1 MPNEIKNTLTAV
13 SFMILASLLI
23 AGTTILAKI
32 LGTDKLGPPLNALQ
46 ISNARFFF
54 AFILIFIFF
63 VITKSKII
71 RPSYKVHLGRSVCG
85 WVGISILFGAS
96 SVIPVTDATAIIF
109 TNPIFTML
117 LAIPLL
123 REKIKPLKWIAV
135 IITFVGALILIRP
148 ESNFINIQLIIIVL
162 ILGAF
167 ALGLESIFI
176 KMLTLKENPKQILLI
191 NNSIGLLISLIPVY
205 FIWITPTKLQILA
218 MLGIGALMLCAQ
230 ACFIQALRRSKA
242 HFAVPYFY
250 STLIFVAIYDFFIF
264 KIIPDNISFIGA
276 SLIIIGGISIYLS
289 EIIKKT
295 KHNVML

>member
-123 REKIKPLKWIAV
+123 GEKIKPLKWIAV

-148 ESNFINIQLIIIVL
+148 ESNFTNIQLIIIVL

-250 STLIFVAIYDFFIF
+250 STLIFVAIYDFLIF

-289 EIIKKT
+289 EIIKRPNT
-295 KHNVML
+295 M

>member
-71 RPSYKVHLGRSVCG
+71 RPSYKVHLGRSFCG

-96 SVIPVTDATAIIF
+96 SVIPVTDATAIVF

-123 REKIKPLKWIAV
+123 GEKIKPLKWIAV

-148 ESNFINIQLIIIVL
+148 ESNFTNIQLIIIVL

-250 STLIFVAIYDFFIF
+250 STLIFVAIYDFLIF

-289 EIIKKT
+289 EIIKKPNT
-295 KHNVML
+295 M

>member
-32 LGTDKLGPPLNALQ
+32 LGTAKLGPPLNALQ

-117 LAIPLL
+117 LAIALL
-123 REKIKPLKWIAV
+123 GEKIKPIKWVAV

-191 NNSIGLLISLIPVY
+191 NNSIGLLISSIPVY
-205 FIWITPTKLQILA
+205 FIWITPTKFQILA

-276 SLIIIGGISIYLS
+276 SLIIIGGVSIYLS
-289 EIIKKT
+289 EIIKKPNT
-295 KHNVML
+295 M

>member
-71 RPSYKVHLGRSVCG
+71 RPSYKVHLGRSFCG

-117 LAIPLL
+117 LAIALL
-123 REKIKPLKWIAV
+123 GEKIKPIKWVAV

-191 NNSIGLLISLIPVY
+191 NNSIGLLISFIPVY

-250 STLIFVAIYDFFIF
+250 STLLFVAIYDFFIF

-289 EIIKKT
+289 EIIKKPNT
-295 KHNVML
+295 M

>member
-23 AGTTILAKI
+23 AGTAILAKI

-71 RPSYKVHLGRSVCG
+71 RPSYKVHLGRSFCG

-96 SVIPVTDATAIIF
+96 SVIPVTDATAMVF

-123 REKIKPLKWIAV
+123 GEKIKPLKWIAV

-148 ESNFINIQLIIIVL
+148 ESNFTNIQLIIIVL

-176 KMLTLKENPKQILLI
+176 KMLTLKENPKQILFI
-191 NNSIGLLISLIPVY
+191 NNSVGLLISFIPIC

-218 MLGIGALMLCAQ
+218 MIGIGSLMLCAQ
-230 ACFIQALRRSKA
+230 ACFIQALKRSKA

-289 EIIKKT
+289 EIIKKPNT
-295 KHNVML
+295 M

>member
-1 MPNEIKNTLTAV
+1 MPKEVKKKFTAV

-32 LGTDKLGPPLNALQ
+32 LGTEKLGPPLNPLQ

-71 RPSYKVHLGRSVCG
+71 RPSYKVHLGRSFCG

-96 SVIPVTDATAIIF
+96 SVIPVTDATAIVF

-123 REKIKPLKWIAV
+123 GEKIKPLKWIAV

-148 ESNFINIQLIIIVL
+148 ESNFTNIQLIIIVL

-289 EIIKKT
+289 EIIKRPNT
-295 KHNVML
+295 M

>member
-123 REKIKPLKWIAV
+123 GEKIKPLKWIAV

-148 ESNFINIQLIIIVL
+148 ESNFTKH
-162 ILGAF
+162 
-167 ALGLESIFI
+167 S
-176 KMLTLKENPKQILLI
+176 I
-191 NNSIGLLISLIPVY
+191 NNNCINFRRI
-205 FIWITPTKLQILA
+205 
-218 MLGIGALMLCAQ
+218 
-230 ACFIQALRRSKA
+230 CFR
-242 HFAVPYFY
+242 P
-250 STLIFVAIYDFFIF
+250 
-264 KIIPDNISFIGA
+264 
-276 SLIIIGGISIYLS
+276 
-289 EIIKKT
+289 
-295 KHNVML
+295 